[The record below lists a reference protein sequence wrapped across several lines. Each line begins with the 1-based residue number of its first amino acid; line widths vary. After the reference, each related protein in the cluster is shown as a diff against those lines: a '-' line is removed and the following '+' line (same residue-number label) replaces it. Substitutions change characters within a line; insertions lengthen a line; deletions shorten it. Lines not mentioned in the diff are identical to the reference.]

1 MKTVTAIAPEPRK
14 RLSLRERVHL
24 YALSRLVRALLN
36 GWPLRAAFWRGFISG
51 LGGLRS
57 N

>member
-1 MKTVTAIAPEPRK
+1 MKTADPKKPT
-14 RLSLRERVHL
+14 LLERVYLH
-24 YALSRLVRALLN
+24 ALSRLVMALLN

>member
-1 MKTVTAIAPEPRK
+1 MKTAIDNFSIEPRK
-14 RLSLRERVHL
+14 LSFWERVYLH
-24 YALSRLVRALLN
+24 ALSRLVRAILN
-36 GWPLRAAFWRGFISG
+36 GWPLRAAFWRGFLSG